1 VGQDGAYGLTGDLEV
16 DNLLML
22 YPPPLRMAVV

>member
-1 VGQDGAYGLTGDLEV
+1 V

-22 YPPPLRMAVV
+22 YPKLSGLRWWKKLWLKLRKTV